1 MSCCRVKLFCTTAS
15 SGNVIAK
22 DTYTK
27 TMEPCST
34 EDKPPGIKV
43 YLLVLFGIILPAT
56 ESVSGTLWGLAL
68 HSPEFMSSVSDY
80 VRVIKFIVV
89 GASLYFLPY
98 VNSTEVVHAF
108 PNAVLRWSIMST
120 TYFVGIG
127 QLVLLGLGIVF
138 NSVSMTNEIPEHYE
152 ERIGQRVIYRHIVD
166 PGAFGKA
173 SATFYLKCPQ
183 AFGRYSLQYIGS
195 SHWARAY
202 ELAIEDEELIVT
214 SPQQPDF
221 HFAFNLT
228 GKHCES

>member
-1 MSCCRVKLFCTTAS
+1 
-15 SGNVIAK
+15 
-22 DTYTK
+22 
-27 TMEPCST
+27 MEPCST
-34 EDKPPGIKV
+34 EDKPSGIKV
-43 YLLVLFGIILPAT
+43 YLLILFGIILPVT

-98 VNSTEVVHAF
+98 VNSAEVLHAF
-108 PNAVLRWSIMST
+108 PNAVLRWSIMSA

-138 NSVSMTNEIPEHYE
+138 NSASITNEIPEHYE
-152 ERIGQRVIYRHIVD
+152 ERIGQRVIYRHNVD

-173 SATFYLKCPQ
+173 SAKFYLKCQ
-183 AFGRYSLQYIGS
+183 QSFGRYSLQYIGRS
-195 SHWARAY
+195 DWVKIYDLTIVGS
-202 ELAIEDEELIVT
+202 ELIVT

-221 HFAFNLT
+221 HFAYDLN
-228 GKHCES
+228 GKHCE